1 MATGREWFRRH
12 RRQECGVAR
21 RVSPTAMAGS
31 GAPAGPAVRR
41 ARLVDDELAAKI
53 ARTREFKK
61 IPVPSEPAAA
71 PKVVRYWVGNSRLGA
86 LREVVV
92 AEPAPR
98 DRWGR
103 PTKQGLFR

>member
-1 MATGREWFRRH
+1 
-12 RRQECGVAR
+12 
-21 RVSPTAMAGS
+21 MAGS